1 MDRHNGRSYP
11 WAAKSLIAHDSRKEA
26 RSSGSLESLSCHAW
40 QDASVKDGPA
50 GRWAKMRTF
59 LFSISEFVHQSSGH
73 WTAAQTLRPHH

>member
-59 LFSISEFVHQSSGH
+59 FSRYLNLSIK
-73 WTAAQTLRPHH
+73 AAGTGPRHKP